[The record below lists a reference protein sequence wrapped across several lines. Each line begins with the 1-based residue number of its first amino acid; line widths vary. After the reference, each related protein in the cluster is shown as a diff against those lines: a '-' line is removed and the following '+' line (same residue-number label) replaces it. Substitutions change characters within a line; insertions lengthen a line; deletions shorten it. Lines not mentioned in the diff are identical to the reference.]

1 MTGVGRNLTDLLVF
15 IGKRLLQLIPVL
27 IGVIV
32 IAFILTHAIPNPCS
46 IWVPKA
52 KPAALQAC
60 INYYGLNHPITTQF
74 YDYLSALASGN
85 LGNSPP
91 PDNAPV
97 LGTIVAGVPATVQLV
112 LAALVIM
119 VLVGIP
125 LGVVA
130 ATSSGKW
137 ADHLVR
143 VFYLSGWATPTYLG
157 GVLLAVFVG
166 PALGLPTKGD
176 YGGTIPFP
184 QYTHM
189 PVLDALLSGNLGGF
203 VNAVSHLILPA
214 TALAFLNMGI
224 ATRMTRTSML
234 EVLPLEY
241 VKTARMKGL
250 SEFTVVYKHALRNAL
265 ITTVTVLGIT
275 GGTLLSGTI
284 VIEDIFGYPG
294 IGKFAFVAITN
305 YDVAGTVAIVIVFAI
320 AVVIANLVADI
331 LYGVLDP
338 RVEWR

>member
-1 MTGVGRNLTDLLVF
+1 MTGVGRSLSDLIVF
-15 IGKRLLQLIPVL
+15 ILKRLLQLVPVL
-27 IGVIV
+27 IGVV
-32 IAFILTHAIPNPCS
+32 VFAFILTHVVPNPCA

-52 KPAALQAC
+52 KPLALQAC

-74 YDYLSALASGN
+74 YDYVSALLGGN

-91 PDNAPV
+91 PADAPV
-97 LGTIVAGVPATVQLV
+97 LPAILSAAPATVQLV

-119 VLVGIP
+119 ILVGIP

-143 VFYLSGWATPTYLG
+143 IFYLSGWATPTYLG
-157 GVLLAVFVG
+157 AVLLAVFVG
-166 PALGLPTKGD
+166 PPLGLPTKGD
-176 YGGTIPFP
+176 YGGAIPFH

-189 PVLDALLSGNLGGF
+189 PVLDALLSGNPVYFG
-203 VNAVSHLILPA
+203 NAFSHLILPA

-265 ITTVTVLGIT
+265 ITTVTVLGVT

-284 VIEDIFGYPG
+284 VIEDIFGYQG
-294 IGKFAFVAITN
+294 IGDFAFTAITT
-305 YDVAGTVAIVIVFAI
+305 YDVAGTIGVVIIFAI
-320 AVVIANLVADI
+320 GVVLANLIADV

-338 RVEWR
+338 RVDWR

>member
-1 MTGVGRNLTDLLVF
+1 MGRTFGQLLWF
-15 IGKRLLQLIPVL
+15 IGKRLVHLIPVL
-27 IGVIV
+27 LGVIV
-32 IAFILTHAIPNPCS
+32 FAFILTHAVPNPCS

-60 INYYGLNHPITTQF
+60 INYYGLNQPISTQF
-74 YDYLSALASGN
+74 YDYLSALAHGN
-85 LGNSPP
+85 LGSSPP
-91 PDNAPV
+91 PLNAPV
-97 LGTIVAGVPATVQLV
+97 LATISNALPATVQLV
-112 LAALVIM
+112 LASLLIM
-119 VLVGIP
+119 IVVGIP
-125 LGVVA
+125 LGVIA
-130 ATSSGKW
+130 ATSNGRW

-143 VFYLSGWATPTYLG
+143 IFYLSGWATPTYLG

-189 PVLDALLSGNLGGF
+189 PIVDSLLAGNIGGF
-203 VNAVSHLILPA
+203 GNAVAHLVLPA

-294 IGKFAFVAITN
+294 IGDFAFTAITQ

-338 RVEWR
+338 RVDWR